1 MFSNGAACVWSKS
14 NTKTAAASL
23 LVLVSMNRPF
33 QVCFPFGKRWPDEYF
48 VLIMWV
54 EQGQRRI
61 SEPKAKVTSQYRIFP
76 KSF

>member
-33 QVCFPFGKRWPDEYF
+33 QVCFPFGKIWLDEYF
-48 VLIMWV
+48 NFNYV
-54 EQGQRRI
+54 GTTR
-61 SEPKAKVTSQYRIFP
+61 PKGEYQSQKPR
-76 KSF
+76 